1 MSNGNGIDIR
11 TELLT
16 RGRLMFLTP
25 QQTRAA
31 EVRAINKTLRGVTV
45 QAVKLIRKDIT
56 ASSKAL
62 RDAIKPERATRAK
75 PEAKLEFKAK
85 GIPLEEFKPQERTI
99 TVTRATRAGRTKPY
113 QVKGWSVKVQKKKPR
128 TLVRQ
133 GFRLDNGKFLRQV
146 PGPKR
151 VPGRG
156 IYATARIARM
166 RLQQAFG
173 PSPATQIE
181 PHMDEL
187 MDYTRR
193 RLDVLLAAEIRY
205 EDLKRRGKAP
215 TRRNPR

>member
-1 MSNGNGIDIR
+1 MSSGNGIDIR

-16 RGRLMFLTP
+16 RGRLLFLSP
-25 QQTRAA
+25 KETRAA
-31 EVRAINKTLRGVTV
+31 TVRAINKTLTSVTARAAKLMRGDV
-45 QAVKLIRKDIT
+45 T
-56 ASSKAL
+56 ASSAAL
-62 RDAIKPERATRAK
+62 KSSIKPERATRAK
-75 PEAKLEFKAK
+75 PEATVAFKAK
-85 GIPLEEFKPQERTI
+85 GIPLEEFKPSEKTI
-99 TVTRATRAGRTKPY
+99 TVTRATRAGRTRPY

-187 MDYTRR
+187 MDYTRK
-193 RLDVLLAAEIRY
+193 RLDVLLAQEIRY

-215 TRRNPR
+215 SRTRPR

>member
-16 RGRLMFLTP
+16 RGRLMFLSA
-25 QQTRAA
+25 QETRKA
-31 EVRAINKTLRGVTV
+31 EVRAINKTLTSVTA
-45 QAVKLIRKDIT
+45 QASRLIRKDIT
-56 ASSKAL
+56 ASAGAVKA
-62 RDAIKPERATRAK
+62 AIKPERATRAK
-75 PEAKLEFKAK
+75 PEAKIEFKAK
-85 GIPLEEFKPQERTI
+85 GIPLEEFKPAEKTI
-99 TVTRATRAGRTKPY
+99 TITRATRSGRTKPY
-113 QVKGWSVKVQKKKPR
+113 QVKAWTVKVQKKKAR
-128 TLVRQ
+128 TPVRQ
-133 GFRLDNGKFLRQV
+133 GFRLDGGKFLRQV

-187 MDYTRR
+187 MRFTRQ
-193 RLDVLLAAEIRY
+193 RLDVLLAQEIRF
-205 EDLKRRGKAP
+205 EDMRRRGQAP
-215 TRRNPR
+215 RPARP